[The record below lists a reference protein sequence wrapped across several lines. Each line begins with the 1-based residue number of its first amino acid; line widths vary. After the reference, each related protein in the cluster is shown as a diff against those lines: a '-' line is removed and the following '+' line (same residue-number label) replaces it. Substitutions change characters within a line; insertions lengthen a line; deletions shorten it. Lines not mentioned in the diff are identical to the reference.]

1 MPNPDLIHPSIKDL
15 TPEERMAAVLR
26 TRMSSPAKL
35 IEWLEASGRT
45 WIVFNA
51 RQFVEAQAWP
61 DGVSAF
67 MQCVAAY
74 RDHRSTIPTG
84 DTETIEG
91 VTVPKFHTEALTVT
105 ELDRVIR
112 YLISQASSLD
122 PTWSLERDPA

>member
-1 MPNPDLIHPSIKDL
+1 MPHPDLTLPENRNL
-15 TPEERMAAVLR
+15 TPEERKSAAMN
-26 TRMSSPAKL
+26 TWMTSPEKL
-35 IEWLEASGRT
+35 IQWLEASGRT

-61 DGVSAF
+61 SGAEAF
-67 MQCVAAY
+67 QYLLAAY

-84 DTETIEG
+84 ETETIAG
-91 VTVPKFHTEALTVT
+91 KTVNKFHTESLTVI

-112 YLISQASSLD
+112 YLISQASTLD